1 MHAPPRCP
9 VLLALALVALSQPS
23 SPSRILAVFPT
34 VSKSH
39 FDVFQPLLLA
49 LAKRGHDVTVVNSFP
64 QPSVVGNYTDISLRD
79 FKRIFF
85 NDITFTMFPHTPA
98 TFVDNHMFLISEIPE
113 TERAFTH
120 PDVKGL
126 LESDKH
132 FDLVITELWNSDVFL
147 GFGHKFKAPIIAMS
161 SCTILPWG
169 NARFGNPDNPAYVPN
184 AFSPKMGALNF
195 WQRVYN
201 TYQLLSS
208 KFLYRFVYNPRSER
222 IAQKMFGDSLP
233 PLEVLARNTSLLM
246 VNTHHALH
254 GPRPLS
260 PQVVEIGG
268 IHVKEP
274 KPLDKELDSWL
285 KESPAGVIYFSFGSM
300 LRGATLPSDK
310 VRAFLEAFRGYSIYR
325 VLWKW
330 EDDTMDNIPYNVKIM
345 KWLPQRDV
353 LAHPAVKLF
362 ISHGGLLGTTEAV
375 VSGVPIL
382 GIPMYGD
389 QPNNVAALVDKGVA
403 IHIDYNNITASSIKW
418 ALGQL
423 LTDTGYTEN
432 AKALSQRFQDR
443 PMSPLDTAVFWTEYV
458 IRHKGAPHL
467 RSAAVDL
474 TWYQYYLLDVT
485 AFCII
490 TVLAVLAAAYYAVK
504 SFIRCIGFSQSVKV
518 KAA

>member
-1 MHAPPRCP
+1 MGGWVRS
-9 VLLALALVALSQPS
+9 VLVISALVYTAYASDVL
-23 SPSRILAVFPT
+23 VVTPT
-34 VSKSH
+34 LSKSH
-39 FDVFQPLLLA
+39 FAPFGALIDELLN
-49 LAKRGHDVTVVNSFP
+49 RGHRVTLITTFPREKPVQNLTEISVASVRKVIVDSFEF
-64 QPSVVGNYTDISLRD
+64 SS
-79 FKRIFF
+79 FSK
-85 NDITFTMFPHTPA
+85 
-98 TFVDNHMFLISEIPE
+98 IPE
-113 TERAFTH
+113 TFWDVAGKFTTYIEDTTKVLNV
-120 PDVKGL
+120 PEVRNL
-126 LESDKH
+126 IASNST
-132 FDLVITELWNSDVFL
+132 FDLIIYEMFIDDLFL
-147 GFGHKFKAPIIAMS
+147 GFAHKFKAPVIAIG
-161 SCTILPWG
+161 SCYMFPYVPD
-169 NARFGNPDNPAYVPN
+169 RFAIPANPASFPGFY
-184 AFSPKMGALNF
+184 SWYSDKMHF
-195 WQRVYN
+195 IQRLHNVV
-201 TYQLLSS
+201 LDLGG
-208 KFLYRFVYNPRSER
+208 KALYRFSLEPLMTK
-222 IAQKMFGDSLP
+222 IAREHFGSDMP
-233 PLEVLARNTSLLM
+233 PVGEMIKTTSLYFI
-246 VNTHHALH
+246 NTHSSMFAPH
-254 GPRPLS
+254 PYP
-260 PQVVEIGG
+260 PQVVDISG
-268 IHVKEP
+268 IHLKP
-274 KPLDKELDSWL
+274 AKPLSQELDSWL